1 MSEWNADISL
11 GYQSKIPFQNTKKK
25 EQDRQHSLPSV
36 TSRPSGRAKV
46 RICQVS
52 IFGWLHLTVSNSG
65 LGLKGWG
72 AVKAAGNGVS
82 STVLLALS
90 SILFPVTAGVCGQ
103 GWQDRLT
110 SPSVIQMC
118 PSLPSGCPG
127 YPCSSRKPTQ
137 PPDAAWLP
145 AARLT
150 ASFLSLLDFIPQHRP
165 CRHWTPRPAWTPNL
179 LQDVTCHHKDGVPA
193 WLAHSCVSRI

>member
-127 YPCSSRKPTQ
+127 LPLFFQETNPTTRRSMAPCCKAHSLLPLCLTLFHSTDHATTGHQGLPGHLISSRM
-137 PPDAAWLP
+137 
-145 AARLT
+145 
-150 ASFLSLLDFIPQHRP
+150 
-165 CRHWTPRPAWTPNL
+165 
-179 LQDVTCHHKDGVPA
+179 
-193 WLAHSCVSRI
+193 